1 MVTRNLGEIRQ
12 KRKGIKSYSSI
23 ISKLNHMKFKIIYT
37 GEESF
42 FQYYKIKGKKTLPLS
57 AYIEMIRVAGCKVNN
72 GEINVIQNFKWNL
85 PIIIEKDPL
94 VLYIELWEQK
104 EGFSFEFYQEND
116 AFHKTIYAQGNL
128 LNVSRAIPTKIKLE
142 HLAGIVP
149 ELNKEEFYKQLANKS
164 FEYSNELQSIH
175 SVFQIQNQSWTRVT
189 PKEEHEQY
197 VLPLNIIESA
207 FQTLKGQQDSNT
219 SRIESIEGMHIYGDI
234 KDTQWCQ
241 VIKEEGKE
249 VLYTVNLLSAGGE
262 VLLVFEG
269 VKLFSD
275 NSVFGL
281 QYFEEVWEEIKEI
294 NQETNPFQEKK
305 ILCLGDTNDVLLHFK
320 NAFTKHG
327 AAVIHAP
334 SMENIKGSFDYVFIF
349 PDRSLVLNDNESI
362 SYGKEEEFVFI
373 CLKKLLELKTNNSQI
388 QIITNQ
394 TQKVFPTDIVQEK
407 GAGIFGLVGT
417 VAAEMPTWNFRV
429 IDINEKEL
437 IDFEKLAI
445 KILEA
450 NETLVGYR
458 NGSFYKKLLNT
469 IDVLPALPYSNKI
482 RKNGT
487 YVILGGAGGLGKIT
501 TEHLINK
508 YNAKV
513 YWLGRRPLDISIKAS
528 IEDFSGYSRKPV
540 YISCDANKLED
551 VKTVFEQI
559 KSSGET
565 INGVIHSALVL
576 EDKPFY
582 AMSFSDFTKA
592 FAPKSIAVQNLV
604 QAFKH
609 EPLDFMCFYSS
620 IQGFFNGPG
629 QANYAAGCTY
639 KNALAKV
646 IEQKYNIPAYTI
658 NWGYWGNIGVAS
670 DAKYADRMDQMGIG
684 SIEAKEGMIAFEKIL
699 EGEKKELYAVKFSK
713 KTIAKSLTSR
723 IKKDSLV
730 KKITEEKRLM
740 DQFELNAS
748 DSEEHQNSVLAIVQ
762 KIAASLIKLP
772 QEEFDIDE
780 PFSTMGY
787 DSILSSQLSE
797 YINKE
802 LNIDI
807 QPTDLFN
814 YPSIRSLVQYIIENK
829 DGWKHKIIET
839 KNVNI
844 PVPNKEEYITT
855 QTIDEKIDS
864 GDIAIVGMSGA
875 YAGASNLEEYWEA
888 LKGGE
893 SLIREA
899 PIERWDSALHYSP
912 IKGEEDKTYSKWG
925 GFMDNVDKFDA
936 GFFKISG
943 IEAENMDPQ
952 QRLFLEHCWHALED
966 ANLTQIHLDGKQVGV
981 YAGVGNSDYIQNP
994 KNKHVSVF
1002 WGMDNSILAAR
1013 ISYYLNLRGPAIA
1026 IDSAC
1031 SSSLVALEAAC
1042 RNLLTRNIDMGICGG
1057 ISLAATPLFH
1067 KMASK
1072 AGMLSEDGQCFTF
1085 DHRANGFVP
1094 GEGVGV
1100 VVVKR
1105 LSDALRDGDMIYAVI
1120 KGILTNQ
1127 DGATNG
1133 ILAPSAPSQEA
1144 LEKQVYETFNI
1155 NPETISYV
1163 EAHGTGTKLG
1173 DPIEVEALTKA
1184 FRTKTQKKNYCGIG
1198 SVKTN
1203 IGHTLHAAGLAGLQ
1217 KVILAMQHK
1226 QMPPSLNYQKNNEFI
1241 DFENSPFYVNTALKP
1256 WDDYVGGKR
1265 RAAISSFGFSGTNA
1279 HAIIE
1284 EYIPSPSE
1292 KGEEI
1297 NGKVII
1303 AISAKDKNSLE
1314 RYGKK
1319 VLSFVQDNPNISLNS
1334 LAYTFQV
1341 GRTAMEERFACVAQN
1356 KEELLLKLKNFLNL
1370 DREKSSVSGFYTN
1383 NIRVQE
1389 NTTIKGISGKLFV
1402 ESAIKHAELETV
1414 AELWTQ
1420 GVKIDWELF
1429 YNQTIKKIKIPSY
1442 PFERDRYWIEETEI
1456 ESQKTSKIH
1465 PLIHQNASTLNE
1477 QRFVSD
1483 FNGTEYFIK
1492 EHIVNGSGLFPGA
1505 AYIEMAREAG
1515 EISTNTEINEL
1526 YDLTWQEPL
1535 RDKENWPQLNTV
1547 ISKTASSEYQYQIF
1561 STHNEKKVI
1570 HSSGKLRKILA
1581 NTELSERLDVEKIR
1595 TELSLSKNKKEIYE
1609 HFNDLGFDYGKNFQ
1623 GIENIKYSRD
1633 KALVELTFKKQDQFV
1648 LEPGMLDS
1656 IFQCTIGLSLEGKTN
1671 IIYVPYSIQ
1680 RLSIYKDLPLKAW
1693 CLVELVATKS
1703 NAAGIRKYNMVLV
1716 NSLGETILKLDE
1728 FTLLPLESIPAD
1740 KDKTQEDRKEGIQYF
1755 NKVWKNTAPQISKD
1769 KENKQLVYLAGFQ
1782 NEIAEKIKCNGLDV
1796 SVLSDSQDPKDA
1808 FGVIFKKLK
1817 EIIRTKEEIQLTIVI
1832 ESSKYNQY
1840 GYLVALLQSA
1850 QLECSKVAGKVIVLE
1865 DAARKS
1871 IEEILQILSSERNLE
1886 GLEVR
1891 YINGQRQERIL
1902 EAITPEKQTPE
1913 VKIKE
1918 GGVYWLTGGMG
1929 GLGQIFLEHILKT
1942 KDTKVILTGRSV
1954 SNDAYK
1960 KIVDS
1965 YPNVLYSS
1973 CDVSDKESVV
1983 LQFQQIKQQ
1992 FGGLDG
1998 IIHSAGIIRDCLII
2012 HKTIEEATEVVKP
2025 KMDGIRFL
2033 DEVTKNEKLDFF
2045 VSFSAVAAVMG
2056 NQGQSDYAAA
2066 NAYMDNFMTYRRIK
2080 YEQGDRFGKSI
2091 SINWPLWENG
2101 GMKMSEEQKQYI
2113 KNQTGML
2120 PMPNEIGT
2128 NSFDLILFSEHTQ
2141 MMPVYGLLEKIKTH
2155 KASIKEI
2162 VKEVKEKKDKE
2173 YNQET
2178 LKAFITS
2185 YLIDLLS
2192 EEFKLPKE
2200 RFELH
2205 KYFEDFGIDSISIT
2219 KLTNSFD
2226 AVFNDIPRTLF
2237 FEYQSLQELI
2247 GYFLENQQATMQE
2260 LLLKNEDSLYSL
2272 SHKEEGNET
2281 FLDEVVEEKNQ
2292 DLGQFIAEDN
2302 PKYQDAFSVAK
2313 NTDNEEKIAII
2324 GLAGKYPGAN
2334 NVQEFWENL
2343 KQGKDSITEIPDDR
2357 WDMTTFYDE
2366 EKGKSG
2372 KSYSKWG
2379 GFIEGVDKFDPLF
2392 FNISPREAEIMEP
2405 QERLFLQT
2413 AWETIEDAGYTRE
2426 QLGQSTQANEMT
2438 GNVGVFVGVMY
2449 EEYQLYGIE
2458 EQHKGNQ
2465 IHLVGNP
2472 SSIANRVSYFFNFHG
2487 PSMAL
2492 DTMCSSSITAVELA
2506 CQSIMNGDCKAAIAG
2521 GVNVSIH
2528 PNKYLLLSKAGFA
2541 SSTGRC
2547 KSFGEGGDGYVP
2559 SEGVG
2564 AVLLKKMSDAERDGD
2579 HIYGVI
2585 RGASLN
2591 HGGKTNG
2598 YTVPNPKAQTSVIKR
2613 AMEKANLNANEIS
2626 YIEAHG
2632 TGTSLGDP
2640 IEVASLKKA
2649 FQVDNEDY
2657 LCKIGSV
2664 KSNIGHC
2671 ESAAG
2676 ISGITK
2682 VLLQLKHK
2690 QLVPSIHAE
2699 EQNANINFSNTPF
2712 RVQKILEPWD
2722 TNGNSR
2728 IAGISSFGAGGSN
2741 AHLIIEEYN
2750 IQERQ
2755 DNYDQPI
2762 PLWVMSAKSEKQ
2774 LKEYV
2779 EKLLKFIKD
2788 QEELLPQEVA
2798 YTLQVGREAMSHRL
2812 AFYATTI
2819 EEAITQLNAYLDG
2832 VSLDYYYGTINP
2844 DVLMKDDVA
2853 DTEIKRLWETG
2864 DARILEL
2871 WCLGRKTEWSMY
2883 YDKKQLPQK
2892 ISLPTYPFVKKHCWF
2907 SKIDKASESVVKSKE
2922 ATQIHPMLHENI
2934 SDLEG
2939 IKFQSDF
2946 SGNETFLKDHLVN
2959 SEKLFPGV
2967 AYIEL
2972 ARKALEEVTHQEV
2985 LQLKD
2990 ITWLKPLKV
2999 ENKTKKVTT
3008 LVSKDKSEI
3017 VVQISSNEEGKS
3029 ITHAEIKL
3037 GREELKQPLQ
3047 YNISLLKEQMQGEK
3061 EGAACYEAFK
3071 KVGLEYG
3078 DSFQGIKKMYFND
3091 HESLVRID
3099 LPTYEGV
3106 VLNPGVLDAALQAT
3120 IGVDFNNKEGGLQL
3134 PYSLQAVDIYAKDLS
3149 EASWCY
3155 VQKHNEKSR
3164 TQKYSMQ
3171 VLDQDG
3177 NVLIGMRD
3185 FVSIPLSPEP
3195 KIKQEKNDSES
3206 IGIYYESVWE
3216 QTSFE
3221 NQVQVAHK
3229 KNAFIGTKNEYTLR
3243 LEKEIQTN
3251 GGSVSWYRDVME
3263 VPLDIKSIYFLQG
3276 IWDANDKSEGLE
3288 QIDKIELNVFN
3299 NIKALQKRSTEK
3311 LEIVFVTKQTQKVI
3325 SSDIVTEKGAGIV
3338 GFVGSL
3344 VKEEMNWVFKSV
3356 DVSEPNDMKSI
3367 LQVSYSKMGESFAI
3381 RNFNLYQNILVPV
3394 EDKIK
3399 KQYSKFRKGGVYVIL
3414 GGAGGL
3420 GKVTTSYLVKEY
3432 QAKVYWLGR
3441 KEQDDTIT
3449 AAIEEIAQYGV
3460 SPTYIQCDAGNKL
3473 SMQSAYTQIK
3483 LTSEDIN
3490 GIFHSAIVLND
3501 KIIANMSEED
3511 FTKSFYPKSVGSQYL
3526 IEAFSQEEL
3535 DFICFYSSA
3544 QSFFRAAGQSN
3555 YAAGCTY
3562 KDSLAKQV
3570 QQKSGIPTY
3579 VIHWGYWGNTGIV
3592 STKGYE
3598 QRMQQMGIGSI
3609 NEAEGM
3615 QSLEKVFT
3623 QKSGQLFVMKFLN
3636 DAVIKRMNIFQLK
3649 KQKVQPP
3656 KVATIELKRIKLTS
3670 PKQILN

>member
-1 MVTRNLGEIRQ
+1 
-12 KRKGIKSYSSI
+12 
-23 ISKLNHMKFKIIYT
+23 MKFKIIYT

-42 FQYYKIKGKKTLPLS
+42 FQYYKVKGKRTLPLS
-57 AYIEMIRVAGCKVNN
+57 AYIEMVRVAGCTVNN
-72 GEINVIQNFKWNL
+72 GEINAIQNFKWNQ
-85 PIIIEKDPL
+85 PIVIENEWL
-94 VLYIELWEQK
+94 VLHIELWEQK
-104 EGFSFEFYQEND
+104 EGFSFELYHEND
-116 AFHKTIYAQGNL
+116 ALLKTIYVQGEL
-128 LNVSRAIPTKIKLE
+128 LNVSKAIPANIKLE
-142 HLAGIVP
+142 NLTSIVP
-149 ELNKEEFYKQLANKS
+149 ELNKEEFYKRLAKNS
-164 FEYSNELQSIH
+164 FEYTNELQSIN
-175 SVFQIQNQSWTRVT
+175 SAFQRQNELWSNVT
-189 PKEEHEQY
+189 PKAEEEQY

-207 FQTLKGQQDSNT
+207 FQTLNGQLDSNA
-219 SRIESIEGMHIYGDI
+219 SRIESIRAMHIHGEV
-234 KDTQWCQ
+234 KNTQWCQ
-241 VIKEEGKE
+241 VIKEENKKE
-249 VLYTVNLLSAGGE
+249 ESKEEFYTVNLLGAGGE

-269 VKLFSD
+269 VKLLSED
-275 NSVFGL
+275 SVLEL
-281 QYFEEVWEEIKEI
+281 QYFEEVWEEIKETY
-294 NQETNPFQEKK
+294 QETNPFQEKK
-305 ILCLGDTNDVLLHFK
+305 ILCLGDNNDVILPFK
-320 NAFTKHG
+320 KALIKQD
-327 AAVIHAP
+327 AEVICA
-334 SMENIKGSFDYVFIF
+334 SSVEDINGSFDYVFIF
-349 PDRSLVLNDNESI
+349 PNQSLVSNDNENG
-362 SYGKEEEFVFI
+362 SYGKEEEFVFL
-373 CLKKLLELKTNNSQI
+373 CLKKLLELKTNNFQI
-388 QIITNQ
+388 HIITNQ
-394 TQKVFPTDIVQEK
+394 TQQVFPADRIQEK
-407 GAGIFGLVGT
+407 GSGIFGLVGT
-417 VAAEMPTWNFRV
+417 VAAEMPTWNFKV
-429 IDINEKEL
+429 VDINANES
-437 IDFEKLAI
+437 IDFEKLTI
-445 KILEA
+445 KIVET
-450 NETLVGYR
+450 NQTLVGYR
-458 NGSFYKKLLNT
+458 NGRFYKKLLNA
-469 IDVLPALPYSNKI
+469 IDKLSAVPYSNKI

-501 TEHLINK
+501 TAHLINK

-513 YWLGRRPLDISIKAS
+513 YWLGRRPLDKFVQAS
-528 IEDFSGYSRKPV
+528 IEDFSGYSNKPI
-540 YISCDANKLED
+540 YIPCDANKLEE
-551 VKTVFEQI
+551 VKAAFEQI
-559 KSSGET
+559 KASGER
-565 INGVIHSALVL
+565 INGVIHTALVL

-592 FAPKSIAVQNLV
+592 FAPKSIAVQNLAQV
-604 QAFKH
+604 CKN

-646 IEQKYNIPAYTI
+646 IEQNYKIPAYTI

-670 DAKYADRMDQMGIG
+670 DSKYADRMDQIGIG
-684 SIEAKEGMIAFEKIL
+684 SIEAKEGMVALEKIL
-699 EGEKKELYAVKFSK
+699 EGERKELYAVKFSK
-713 KTIAKSLTSR
+713 KAIAKSLTSR
-723 IKKDSLV
+723 IKKVSLV
-730 KKITEEKRLM
+730 KRITEEKRLM
-740 DQFELNAS
+740 DQIELNTS
-748 DSEEHQNSVLAIVQ
+748 DNEEHQNSVLDIVQ

-772 QEEFDIDE
+772 QEEFDLDE
-780 PFSTMGY
+780 PFSAMGY

-802 LNIDI
+802 MNIDI
-807 QPTDLFN
+807 QPIDLFN
-814 YPSIRSLVQYIIENK
+814 YPSTRSLVQYIIENK
-829 DGWKHKIIET
+829 YGWKHKIIET
-839 KNVNI
+839 KNTNR
-844 PVPNKEEYITT
+844 PVLKAEEPIKTRT
-855 QTIDEKIDS
+855 PDKKIATD
-864 GDIAIVGMSGA
+864 DIAIVGMSGA

-888 LKGGE
+888 LKRGE
-893 SLIREA
+893 SLIRET
-899 PIERWDSALHYSP
+899 PIERWDSTLHYSP

-925 GFMDNVDKFDA
+925 GFMDNIDKFDA

-966 ANLTQIHLDGKQVGV
+966 ANLTQNHLDGKQVGV

-1031 SSSLVALEAAC
+1031 SSSLVALESAC
-1042 RNLLTRNIDMGICGG
+1042 RNLQSGNIDMGICGG

-1072 AGMLSEDGQCFTF
+1072 AGMLSENGQCFTF

-1094 GEGVGV
+1094 GEGVGI

-1105 LSDALRDGDMIYAVI
+1105 LKDALRDGDIIHAVI

-1144 LEKQVYETFNI
+1144 LEKQVYETFQI

-1217 KVILAMQHK
+1217 KVVLAMQHK

-1241 DFENSPFYVNTALKP
+1241 DFENSPFYVNTTLKP
-1256 WDDYVGGKR
+1256 WDDYLGGKR

-1284 EYIPSPSE
+1284 EYIPVPSE
-1292 KGEEI
+1292 KDEEI
-1297 NGKVII
+1297 NGKVIL
-1303 AISAKDKNSLE
+1303 AISAKDKNRLE

-1319 VLSFVQDNPNISLNS
+1319 VVAFVQKNPNISLNA

-1341 GRTAMEERFACVAQN
+1341 GRTAMEERFACVVQN
-1356 KEELLLKLKNFLNL
+1356 KEELLLKLNKFLSL
-1370 DREKSSVSGFYTN
+1370 DREKSKTSGFYIN

-1389 NTTIKGISGKLFV
+1389 NTTIKGISGKAFI

-1414 AELWTQ
+1414 AKLWTQ

-1429 YNQTIKKIKIPSY
+1429 YNQKVKKIKIPSY
-1442 PFERDRYWIEETEI
+1442 PFERDRYWIEETETQ
-1456 ESQKTSKIH
+1456 SQTTSKLH

-1492 EHIVNGSGLFPGA
+1492 EHIVNGTSLLPGA

-1515 EISTNTEINEL
+1515 QISTNVVINEL
-1526 YDLTWQEPL
+1526 YDITWQEPL
-1535 RDKENWPQLNTV
+1535 RNKENWPQLNTV
-1547 ISKTASSEYQYQIF
+1547 ISETASSEYQYQIF
-1561 STHNEKKVI
+1561 SNRNEKKII
-1570 HSSGKLRKILA
+1570 HSSGKLRNNSV
-1581 NTELSERLDVEKIR
+1581 NTVSSERLDIEKIR
-1595 TELSLSKNKKEIYE
+1595 KELSQSKSKKEIYE
-1609 HFNDLGFDYGKNFQ
+1609 HFSDLGFDYGKNFQ
-1623 GIENIKYSRD
+1623 GVENITYTQN
-1633 KALVELTFKKQDQFV
+1633 KALVELTFNKQNEFV

-1656 IFQCTIGLSLEGKTN
+1656 IFQCTIGLALEGKTN
-1671 IIYVPYSIQ
+1671 IVYVPYSIQ
-1680 RLSIYKDLPLKAW
+1680 RLSIYKDLPLKGW
-1693 CLVELVATKS
+1693 CLVELAATKS
-1703 NAAGIRKYNMVLV
+1703 STTSIRKYNMVLV
-1716 NSLGETILKLDE
+1716 DSVGETILKLDE
-1728 FTLLPLESIPAD
+1728 FTLLPLENIPTD
-1740 KDKTQEDRKEGIQYF
+1740 KEEKREDQKEGIQYF
-1755 NKVWKNTAPQISKD
+1755 NTVWKSVAPRISKSKD
-1769 KENKQLVYLAGFQ
+1769 NEQLIYLAGFDDT
-1782 NEIAEKIKCNGLDV
+1782 ITEKIKGNGLDV
-1796 SVLSDSQDPKDA
+1796 RFLSDSQDPKNA
-1808 FGVIFKKLK
+1808 FQIIFKKLRQ
-1817 EIIRTKEEIQLTIVI
+1817 IIETKEEIQLTIVI
-1832 ESSKYNQY
+1832 ESNSYNQY
-1840 GYLVALLQSA
+1840 GHLAALLQSA
-1850 QLECSKVAGKVIVLE
+1850 QLEYSKVSGKVLVL
-1865 DAARKS
+1865 DHAATKN
-1871 IEEILQILSSERNLE
+1871 IAEILQIVTAERNLE

-1891 YINGQRQERIL
+1891 YKNGQREERIL
-1902 EAITPEKQTPE
+1902 EVLTPQIQSPN

-1918 GGVYWLTGGMG
+1918 GGVYWITGGMG

-1942 KDTKVILTGRSV
+1942 KDTKVILIGRSGV
-1954 SNDAYK
+1954 NDGYK
-1960 KIVDS
+1960 KILDS
-1965 YPNVLYSS
+1965 NPNVVYNS
-1973 CDVSDKESVV
+1973 CDIADKESVA
-1983 LQFQQIKQQ
+1983 LQFQKIKQQ
-1992 FGGLDG
+1992 FDGVDG
-1998 IIHSAGIIRDCLII
+1998 IIHSAGIIRDRLII
-2012 HKTIEEATEVVKP
+2012 HKTVEEATEVVKP
-2025 KMDGIRFL
+2025 KIDGIRFL

-2066 NAYMDNFMTYRRIK
+2066 NAYMDNFMAGRRTK
-2080 YEQGDRFGKSI
+2080 WEQEKRFGASI

-2120 PMPNEIGT
+2120 PMPNEAGT
-2128 NSFDLILFSEHTQ
+2128 NSFDLIVSSGYTQ
-2141 MMPVYGLLEKIKTH
+2141 IMPVYGLSEKIKTQ
-2155 KASIKEI
+2155 KATNDEI
-2162 VKEVKEKKDKE
+2162 VKEVKEKKVRE
-2173 YNQET
+2173 HNQEAVT
-2178 LKAFITS
+2178 AFITS

-2192 EEFKLPKE
+2192 VEFKLPKE

-2219 KLTNSFD
+2219 KLTNTFD

-2247 GYFLENQQATMQE
+2247 GYFLENQQETIQE
-2260 LLLKNEDSLYSL
+2260 LLLKNEDS
-2272 SHKEEGNET
+2272 SHSISHQKEDNET
-2281 FLDEVVEEKNQ
+2281 LVNNDIEEKIQ
-2292 DLGQFIAEDN
+2292 DLGQFIIDES
-2302 PKYQDAFSVAK
+2302 PKYKDDFSLA
-2313 NTDNEEKIAII
+2313 NNIDNEDKIAII

-2334 NVQEFWENL
+2334 NVAEFWENL
-2343 KQGKDSITEIPDDR
+2343 KQGKDSITEIPSDR
-2357 WDMTTFYDE
+2357 WDLTTFYDE

-2372 KSYSKWG
+2372 KSSSKWG

-2426 QLGQSTQANEMT
+2426 QLGKSTQANEMT

-2564 AVLLKKMSDAERDGD
+2564 AVLLKKLSDAERDGD

-2613 AMEKANLNANEIS
+2613 AMEKANLNAHEIS
-2626 YIEAHG
+2626 YLEAHG

-2649 FQVDNEDY
+2649 FQTEDEDFI
-2657 LCKIGSV
+2657 CKIGSV

-2699 EQNANINFSNTPF
+2699 VQNANINFKNTPF
-2712 RVQKILEPWD
+2712 RVQKKLEAWD
-2722 TNGNSR
+2722 TNGKSR

-2741 AHLIIEEYN
+2741 AHLIIEEYTS
-2750 IQERQ
+2750 QEKQ
-2755 DNYDQPI
+2755 HNENQPI

-2779 EKLLKFIKD
+2779 EKLLNFIKN
-2788 QEELLPQEVA
+2788 QEKLLPQEVA
-2798 YTLQVGREAMSHRL
+2798 YTLQIGREVMSHRL

-2819 EEAITQLNAYLDG
+2819 EEASTQLKAYLAG
-2832 VSLDYYYGTINP
+2832 TSLDYCYGTINP
-2844 DVLMKDDVA
+2844 DALIEEIT
-2853 DTEIKRLWETG
+2853 DTEIKRLWENR
-2864 DARILEL
+2864 DARILES
-2871 WCLGRKTEWSMY
+2871 WCLGRNIEWSVFY
-2883 YDKKQLPQK
+2883 NKQSPEK

-2907 SKIDKASESVVKSKE
+2907 TKIDKADESVAKSKG
-2922 ATQIHPMLHENI
+2922 ATQLHPMLHENI
-2934 SDLEG
+2934 SDLDG

-2946 SGNETFLKDHLVN
+2946 LGNETFLKDHLVN

-2972 ARKALEEVTHQEV
+2972 ARKALQEVTHQEV
-2985 LQLKD
+2985 IQLKD
-2990 ITWLKPLKV
+2990 INWLKPLKV
-2999 ENKTKKVTT
+2999 ENKVKKVIT
-3008 LVSKDKSEI
+3008 LVSKDKNEI
-3017 VVQISSNEEGKS
+3017 LVQISSREEGKS
-3029 ITHAEIKL
+3029 ITHAEMKL
-3037 GREELKQPLQ
+3037 GTEDVKQPSQ
-3047 YNISLLKEQMQGEK
+3047 YNISLLKERMPDQK
-3061 EGAACYEAFK
+3061 EGEACYEAFK
-3071 KVGLEYG
+3071 TVGLGYG
-3078 DSFQGIKKMYFND
+3078 ESFQGIKKMYFNED
-3091 HESLVRID
+3091 ESLVSID
-3099 LPTYEGV
+3099 LPTWEGV
-3106 VLNPGVLDAALQAT
+3106 VLNPGLLDTALQAT
-3120 IGVDFNNKEGGLQL
+3120 IGVDFNNKEGGIQL
-3134 PYSLQAVDIYAKDLS
+3134 PYSLKAIDIYTTDLS
-3149 EASWCY
+3149 KASWCY
-3155 VQKHNEKSR
+3155 VQKHPEKSR

-3171 VLDQDG
+3171 VLDQEG
-3177 NVLIGMRD
+3177 NVLVGMRD
-3185 FVSIPLSPEP
+3185 FVAIPLNSAP
-3195 KIKQEKNDSES
+3195 KITQEKKEKES

-3216 QTSFE
+3216 KTSFGKPAIS
-3221 NQVQVAHK
+3221 AHK
-3229 KNAFIGTKNEYTLR
+3229 NNAFIGTKNEFTIT
-3243 LEKEIQTN
+3243 LEKEIEAN
-3251 GGSVSWYRDVME
+3251 GGTVSWYKDAAE
-3263 VPLDIKSIYFLQG
+3263 ISTDIKSIYFLQG
-3276 IWDANDKSEGLE
+3276 IRDANDKTEVFE
-3288 QIDKIELNVFN
+3288 QIDKIELNVFKN
-3299 NIKALQKRSTEK
+3299 VKALQKRSTEK
-3311 LEIVFVTKQTQKVI
+3311 LELVFVTKQTQKVTP
-3325 SSDIVTEKGAGIV
+3325 SDIVTEKGAGIV

-3344 VKEEMNWVFKSV
+3344 VKEEMNWAFKSV
-3356 DVSEPNDMKSI
+3356 DVSEPDDMKGI
-3367 LQVSYSKMGESFAI
+3367 LQTSYSKMGESIAI
-3381 RNFNLYQNILVPV
+3381 RNRNIYQNILIPIA
-3394 EDKIK
+3394 DKIE

-3441 KEQDDTIT
+3441 KEQDKAIT
-3449 AAIEEIAQYGV
+3449 EAIEEIAQYGV
-3460 SPTYIQCDAGNKL
+3460 VPTYIQCDAGNKL

-3483 LTSEDIN
+3483 LTSEDIH

-3501 KIIANMSEED
+3501 KIIGNMSEED
-3511 FTKSFYPKSVGSQYL
+3511 FTKSFYPKSIGSQYL

-3562 KDSLAKQV
+3562 KDCLAKQV

-3579 VIHWGYWGNTGIV
+3579 VIHWGYWGNIGIV
-3592 STKGYE
+3592 SSKDYE

-3609 NEAEGM
+3609 NKEEGM

-3636 DAVIKRMNIFQLK
+3636 DAVIKRMNIFQAEK
-3649 KQKVQPP
+3649 RTVQTQ
-3656 KVATIELKRIKLTS
+3656 KVATIELKRIKLNS

>member
-1 MVTRNLGEIRQ
+1 
-12 KRKGIKSYSSI
+12 
-23 ISKLNHMKFKIIYT
+23 MKFKIIYT
-37 GEESF
+37 GKESF
-42 FQYYKIKGKKTLPLS
+42 FQYLKVNGKKTLPLS
-57 AYIEMIRVAGCKVNN
+57 AYIEMIRVAGSKVNN
-72 GEINVIQNFKWNL
+72 GEINVIRNFKWNQ
-85 PIIIEKDPL
+85 PIVIENEPL
-94 VLYIELWEQK
+94 VLHIEFKEQK

-116 AFHKTIYAQGNL
+116 VLNKIIYAQGDL
-128 LNVSRAIPTKIKLE
+128 LNAFKNTPEKIELE
-142 HLAGIVP
+142 NLISEDT
-149 ELNKEEFYKQLANKS
+149 ELNKEEFYKQLAKNS
-164 FEYSNELQSIH
+164 LEYTTELQSIH
-175 SVFQIQNQSWTRVT
+175 SLFQMQNQVWSRVI
-189 PKEEHEQY
+189 PKEEEEQY
-197 VLPLNIIESA
+197 VLPLNILESA
-207 FQTLKGQQDSNT
+207 FQTLNGQKDNT
-219 SRIESIEGMHIYGDI
+219 STIESIEAMHIYGDI
-234 KDTQWCQ
+234 KNTHWCQ
-241 VIKEEGKE
+241 VIKEEDKE
-249 VLYTVNLLSAGGE
+249 DFYTVNLLSAEGE
-262 VLLVFEG
+262 ILFVFEG
-269 VKLFSD
+269 VKLLLD
-275 NSVFGL
+275 DSVLEL
-281 QYFEEVWEEIKEI
+281 QYFEEKWEEIKEI
-294 NQETNPFQEKK
+294 NQEKNPFQEKK
-305 ILCLGDTNDVLLHFK
+305 ILCLGDNNDLIFDFK
-320 NAFTKHG
+320 KALTKQD
-327 AAVIHAP
+327 AEVVYTSSIDDID
-334 SMENIKGSFDYVFIF
+334 ESFDHVFIF
-349 PDRSLVLNDNESI
+349 PNRSFVSNDSENG

-373 CLKKLLELKTNNSQI
+373 CLKKLLEFKNNNFQI
-388 QIITNQ
+388 HIIVNQ
-394 TQKVFPTDIVQEK
+394 TQQVFSTDTVQEK

-429 IDINEKEL
+429 VDINENEP

-445 KILEA
+445 KIVQTS
-450 NETLVGYR
+450 ETLVAYR
-458 NGSFYKKLLNT
+458 NGNFYKKLLSALAT
-469 IDVLPALPYSNKI
+469 LPAVSYSHRI
-482 RKNGT
+482 RKNGI

-501 TEHLINK
+501 TEYLINK

-513 YWLGRRPLDISIKAS
+513 YWLGRRPSDKIVEAS
-528 IEDFSGYSRKPV
+528 IEEFSGYERKPV
-540 YISCDANKLED
+540 YIQCDANKLED
-551 VKTVFEQI
+551 IRAAFKQI
-559 KSSGET
+559 KSGGEA

-582 AMSFSDFTKA
+582 AMSFSDFNKA

-604 QAFKH
+604 QVCKNEF
-609 EPLDFMCFYSS
+609 LDFMCFYSS

-639 KNALAKV
+639 KNTLAKV
-646 IEQKYNIPAYTI
+646 VEQNYKIPTYTI

-670 DAKYADRMDQMGIG
+670 NSKYADRMDQMGVG
-684 SIEAKEGMIAFEKIL
+684 SIEAKEGMIALEKIL
-699 EGEKKELYAVKFSK
+699 EGELKEIYAVKFSK
-713 KTIAKSLTSR
+713 KPIAKSLTSR
-723 IKKDSLV
+723 MKKGSLV
-730 KKITEEKRLM
+730 KKITEEKTLM
-740 DQFELNAS
+740 NQFELETADN
-748 DSEEHQNSVLAIVQ
+748 EEHQNIVLDKVQ

-772 QEEFDIDE
+772 QGEFDLDE
-780 PFSTMGY
+780 PFSAMGY

-797 YINKE
+797 YINRE
-802 LNIDI
+802 LDIDI

-814 YPSIRSLVQYIIENK
+814 YPSIRSLVQYIVENK
-829 DGWKHKIIET
+829 EGWKRKII
-839 KNVNI
+839 KDNNVNTPI
-844 PVPNKEEYITT
+844 LK
-855 QTIDEKIDS
+855 DEAPIKNSAQEAQEAQKNSD
-864 GDIAIVGMSGA
+864 DIAIVGMSGA
-875 YAGASNLEEYWEA
+875 YAGTSNLEEYWEA

-893 SLIREA
+893 NLIRET
-899 PIERWDSALHYSP
+899 PIERWDSTLHYSP
-912 IKGEEDKTYSKWG
+912 IKSEEDKTYSKWS
-925 GFMDNVDKFDA
+925 GFMDNIDKFDA

-966 ANLTQIHLDGKQVGV
+966 ANLTQDHLDGKQVGV

-1013 ISYYLNLRGPAIA
+1013 ISYYLNLRGPALA

-1042 RNLLTRNIDMGICGG
+1042 RNLQTGNIDMGICGG
-1057 ISLAATPLFH
+1057 VSLAATPLFH

-1072 AGMLSEDGQCFTF
+1072 ASMLSENGQCFTF

-1105 LSDALRDGDMIYAVI
+1105 LNDALRDGDIIHAVI

-1144 LEKQVYETFNI
+1144 LEKQVYETFSI

-1184 FRTKTQKKNYCGIG
+1184 FRSKTQKKNYCGIG

-1217 KVILAMQHK
+1217 KVILSMQHK
-1226 QMPPSLNYQKNNEFI
+1226 QIPSSLNYQKNNEFI
-1241 DFENSPFYVNTALKP
+1241 DFDNSPFYVNTTLKS
-1256 WDDYVGGKR
+1256 WDDYTGGKR

-1284 EYIPSPSE
+1284 EYIPAASE
-1292 KGEEI
+1292 KEVEK
-1297 NGKVII
+1297 NDKVIL

-1314 RYGKK
+1314 RYCEK
-1319 VLSFVQDNPNISLNS
+1319 VVLFVQHNPNVSLNS

-1341 GRTAMEERFACVAQN
+1341 GRTAMEERFACVVQN
-1356 KEELLLKLKNFLNL
+1356 NDELILKLKNFLNPES
-1370 DREKSSVSGFYTN
+1370 EKSRTLNYYTN

-1389 NTTIKGISGKLFV
+1389 NTTMKGVSGKAFI
-1402 ESAIKHAELETV
+1402 ESAIKNTELETV

-1420 GVKIDWELF
+1420 GVRIDWELL
-1429 YNQTIKKIKIPSY
+1429 YNQKVKKIKIPSY
-1442 PFERDRYWIEETEI
+1442 PFERDRYWIEEIEIQTE
-1456 ESQKTSKIH
+1456 KASKIH
-1465 PLIHQNASTLNE
+1465 PLIHQNISTIKE
-1477 QRFVSD
+1477 QKFESN
-1483 FNGTEYFIK
+1483 FSGEEYFIK
-1492 EHIVNGSGLFPGA
+1492 DHIVNGSGLFPGA
-1505 AYIEMAREAG
+1505 AYIEMALEAG
-1515 EISTNTEINEL
+1515 KISANAMINEL
-1526 YDLTWQEPL
+1526 YDITWQEPL
-1535 RDKENWPQLNTV
+1535 RNKEKGIELKTV
-1547 ISKTASSEYQYQIF
+1547 ISEISSSEYQYQIF
-1561 STHNEKKVI
+1561 SNHNEKKII
-1570 HSSGKLRKILA
+1570 HSSGKLRKQSVN
-1581 NTELSERLDVEKIR
+1581 NTSSERLNVDGIIA
-1595 TELSLSKNKKEIYE
+1595 ELPQIKSKKEIYE
-1609 HFNDLGFDYGKNFQ
+1609 HFSNLGFDYGKNFQ
-1623 GIENIKYSRD
+1623 GIENIKYSQD
-1633 KALVELTFKKQDQFV
+1633 KAVVELTFNKQNQFV
-1648 LEPGMLDS
+1648 LEPGILDS

-1671 IIYVPYSIQ
+1671 TVYVPYSIQ
-1680 RLSIYKDLPLKAW
+1680 RLNIYKDLPLKAW
-1693 CLVELVATKS
+1693 CLVELFATKS
-1703 NAAGIRKYNMVLV
+1703 STSGIRKYNMVLV

-1728 FTLLPLESIPAD
+1728 FTLLPLENILAD
-1740 KDKTQEDRKEGIQYF
+1740 KNESQEDKKEGIQYF
-1755 NKVWKNTAPQISKD
+1755 NNVWKNVAPQISKH
-1769 KENKQLVYLAGFQ
+1769 KENKQLVYLAGFESAI
-1782 NEIAEKIKCNGLDV
+1782 NEKIKNNILDV
-1796 SVLSDSQDPKDA
+1796 RLLEDSEDPKYG
-1808 FGVIFKKLK
+1808 FQVIFKKLK
-1817 EIIRTKEEIQLTIVI
+1817 QIIEAKEEVQLTIVI
-1832 ESSKYNQY
+1832 ENNSYNQY
-1840 GYLVALLQSA
+1840 GHLAALLQSA
-1850 QLECSKVAGKVIVLE
+1850 QLEYSKVLGKVIVL
-1865 DAARKS
+1865 DNVVTKS
-1871 IEEILQILSSERNLE
+1871 IEEILEIVASESKLE
-1886 GLEVR
+1886 ALEVR
-1891 YINGQRQERIL
+1891 YINGQREEKHL
-1902 EAITPEKQTPE
+1902 EVLTPQKQTSD

-1918 GGVYWLTGGMG
+1918 GGVYWITGGMG

-1942 KDTKVILTGRSV
+1942 KDTKVILTGRSS
-1954 SNDAYK
+1954 SNDAYN
-1960 KIVDS
+1960 KIVNS
-1965 YPNVLYSS
+1965 YPNVIYNA
-1973 CDVSDKESVV
+1973 CDIADKEAVA
-1983 LQFQQIKQQ
+1983 LQFQKIKQQ
-1992 FGGLDG
+1992 FGAIDG
-1998 IIHSAGIIRDCLII
+1998 IMHSAGIIKDSLII
-2012 HKTIEEATEVVKP
+2012 HKSAEEAEAVLKP
-2025 KMDGIRFL
+2025 KMDGILFL

-2045 VSFSAVAAVMG
+2045 VSFSAVAAVKG
-2056 NQGQSDYAAA
+2056 NHGQSDYAAA
-2066 NAYMDNFMTYRRIK
+2066 NAFMDNFMTHRRTK
-2080 YEQGDRFGKSI
+2080 YEQKTRFGKSI

-2101 GMKMSEEQKQYI
+2101 GMKMPEEQKEFI

-2120 PMPNEIGT
+2120 PMPNEVGT
-2128 NSFDLILFSEHTQ
+2128 NSFDFILSGAHSQ
-2141 MMPVYGLLEKIKTH
+2141 IIPVYGLLERIKIQK
-2155 KASIKEI
+2155 SSNKEI
-2162 VKEVKEKKDKE
+2162 VEEVKEKKAKE
-2173 YNQET
+2173 YNQEE
-2178 LKAFITS
+2178 LKVFITS

-2192 EEFKLPKE
+2192 AEFKLPKE
-2200 RFELH
+2200 RFEAH

-2219 KLTNSFD
+2219 KLTNTFD
-2226 AVFNDIPRTLF
+2226 VVFNDIPRTLF

-2247 GYFLENQQATMQE
+2247 GYFLENQQETIQE
-2260 LLLKNEDSLYSL
+2260 LLLKNEDSF
-2272 SHKEEGNET
+2272 SHEEDKET
-2281 FLDEVVEEKNQ
+2281 FIGGDIEDRNQ
-2292 DLGQFIAEDN
+2292 DLDESIIEDS
-2302 PKYQDAFSVAK
+2302 PKYQDEFPVAK
-2313 NTDNEEKIAII
+2313 SVDNEDKIAII

-2343 KQGKDSITEIPDDR
+2343 KQGKDSITEIPSDR
-2357 WDMTTFYDE
+2357 WDLTSFYDE

-2372 KSYSKWG
+2372 NSYSKWG
-2379 GFIEGVDKFDPLF
+2379 GFIEDVNKFDPLF

-2426 QLGQSTQANEMT
+2426 RLGQSTQINEMT

-2458 EQHKGNQ
+2458 EQQKGNQ

-2564 AVLLKKMSDAERDGD
+2564 AVLLKKLSDAERDGD

-2613 AMEKANLNANEIS
+2613 AMERASLNAGEIS

-2649 FQVDNEDY
+2649 FQVEDEDY
-2657 LCKIGSV
+2657 ICKIGSV

-2682 VLLQLKHK
+2682 VLLQLKNK

-2699 EQNANINFSNTPF
+2699 KQNPNINFNSTPF
-2712 RVQKILEPWD
+2712 RVQKTLEPWE
-2722 TNGNSR
+2722 TNGKSR

-2750 IQERQ
+2750 MQVKQ
-2755 DNYDQPI
+2755 QKYDQPI
-2762 PLWVMSAKSEKQ
+2762 PIWVMSAKSEKQ

-2779 EKLLKFIKD
+2779 EKLLYFIKN
-2788 QEELLPQEVA
+2788 QEQLLPEEVA

-2819 EEAITQLNAYLDG
+2819 EEATAQLKAYLDE
-2832 VSLDYYYGTINP
+2832 VSLDYYYGITAQDALIKE
-2844 DVLMKDDVA
+2844 DVLDA
-2853 DTEIKRLWETG
+2853 EIKNLWKNREVRL
-2864 DARILEL
+2864 LEL
-2871 WCLGRKTEWSMY
+2871 WSSGRNIEWSAY
-2883 YDKKQLPQK
+2883 YNKKQLPQK
-2892 ISLPTYPFVKKHCWF
+2892 ISLPTYPFVKKYCWF
-2907 SKIDKASESVVKSKE
+2907 SKKDKANENAVTLNGVAE
-2922 ATQIHPMLHENI
+2922 LHPMLHKNV
-2934 SDLEG
+2934 SDLDG

-2990 ITWLKPLKV
+2990 IIWLKPLKV
-2999 ENKTKKVTT
+2999 DNKIKKVST
-3008 LVSKDKSEI
+3008 LVTKDKNEI
-3017 VVQISSNEEGKS
+3017 VVQISSKEEGKS

-3037 GREELKQPLQ
+3037 GREDLKQVSR
-3047 YNISLLKEQMQGEK
+3047 YDISVLKERMQGEK

-3071 KVGLEYG
+3071 TVGLEYG
-3078 DSFQGIKKMYFND
+3078 DSFQGIKKMYFNED
-3091 HESLVRID
+3091 ESLVSIH
-3099 LPTYEGV
+3099 LPAWDGV
-3106 VLNPGVLDAALQAT
+3106 ILNPGVLDAALQAT
-3120 IGVDFNNKEGGLQL
+3120 IGVDFNNKQGGLQL
-3134 PYSLQAVDIYAKDLS
+3134 PYSLQAVDIYATDLTK
-3149 EASWCY
+3149 ASWCY
-3155 VQKHNEKSR
+3155 VQKHKEKSR
-3164 TQKYSMQ
+3164 IHRYSMQ
-3171 VLDQDG
+3171 ILDEDG

-3195 KIKQEKNDSES
+3195 KITQENKDTES
-3206 IGIYYESVWE
+3206 IGIYYESIWE
-3216 QTSFE
+3216 KTSFE
-3221 NQVQVAHK
+3221 KSATASHK
-3229 KNAFIGTKNEYTLR
+3229 KNAFIGAKNEYTLT
-3243 LEKEIQTN
+3243 LEKEIQAN
-3251 GGSVSWYRDVME
+3251 GGSINWYKDATDV
-3263 VPLDIKSIYFLQG
+3263 PQDIKSIYFLQG
-3276 IWDANDKSEGLE
+3276 IWDADDKSEVLE
-3288 QIDKIELNVFN
+3288 QIDKIELNVFK
-3299 NIKALQKRSTEK
+3299 NIKALQKRSADK
-3311 LEIVFVTKQTQKVI
+3311 LDIVFVTKQTQKVT
-3325 SSDIVTEKGAGIV
+3325 SSDIVTEKGSGIL
-3338 GFVGSL
+3338 GLVGSL
-3344 VKEEMNWVFKSV
+3344 VKEEMNWGFKSV
-3356 DVSEPNDMKSI
+3356 DVSHPNDMKRI
-3367 LQVSYSKMGESFAI
+3367 LDTPYSKMGESLAI
-3381 RNFNLYQNILVPV
+3381 RNLDLYQNILIPV
-3394 EDKIK
+3394 EDKIE
-3399 KQYSKFRKGGVYVIL
+3399 KQYSKIKKGGVYVIL

-3441 KEQDDTIT
+3441 REQDDTIT
-3449 AAIEEIAQYGV
+3449 EAIEEIAQLGV
-3460 SPTYIQCDAGNKL
+3460 SPTYIQCDADNRL

-3483 LTSEDIN
+3483 LTSEEIN

-3501 KIIANMSEED
+3501 KIIANMNEED
-3511 FTKSFYPKSVGSQYL
+3511 FTKSFYPKSIGSQYL

-3555 YAAGCTY
+3555 YSAGCTY

-3592 STKGYE
+3592 SSKGYE

-3609 NEAEGM
+3609 NEEEGM
-3615 QSLEKVFT
+3615 QSLEKVFA
-3623 QKSGQLFVMKFLN
+3623 QKNGQLFVMKFLN

-3649 KQKVQPP
+3649 KRKVQPP
-3656 KVATIELKRIKLTS
+3656 KEATIELKRIKLTS

>member
-1 MVTRNLGEIRQ
+1 
-12 KRKGIKSYSSI
+12 
-23 ISKLNHMKFKIIYT
+23 MKFKIIYT

-42 FQYYKIKGKKTLPLS
+42 FQYFKVKGQKTLPLS

-72 GEINVIQNFKWNL
+72 GEINVIRNFKWNQ
-85 PIIIEKDPL
+85 PIIIENESL
-94 VLYIELWEQK
+94 VLHIEFWEQK
-104 EGFSFEFYQEND
+104 EGFSFEFYHENEV
-116 AFHKTIYAQGNL
+116 FHKTIYAQGDL
-128 LNVSRAIPTKIKLE
+128 LNVSKEIPTKIKLE
-142 HLAGIVP
+142 HLTSIAP
-149 ELNKEEFYKQLANKS
+149 TLNKEELYKQLAKNS
-164 FEYSNELQSIH
+164 FEYTNELQSIN
-175 SVFQIQNQSWTRVT
+175 SVFQIQNQLWSKVV
-189 PKEEHEQY
+189 PKEEEEQY
-197 VLPLNIIESA
+197 ALPLNILESA
-207 FQTLKGQQDSNT
+207 FQTLNGQKDNA
-219 SRIESIEGMHIYGDI
+219 SRIESIESMHIYGDI
-234 KDTQWCQ
+234 KNTQWCQ
-241 VIKEEGKE
+241 VFKEEGKDDFH
-249 VLYTVNLLSAGGE
+249 TVNLLSDKGE
-262 VLLVFEG
+262 MLLAFEG
-269 VKLFSD
+269 VKLLSD
-275 NSVFGL
+275 NSVLEL
-281 QYFEEVWEEIKEI
+281 QYFEEKWEEIKET
-294 NQETNPFQEKK
+294 NQGTNPFHEKK
-305 ILCLGDTNDVLLHFK
+305 ILCLGDNNDLIFDFK
-320 NAFTKHG
+320 KALKKQD
-327 AAVIHAP
+327 AEVVYASSI
-334 SMENIKGSFDYVFIF
+334 EDIKESFDHVFIF
-349 PDRSLVLNDNESI
+349 PNRSLVPNDNESV

-373 CLKKLLELKTNNSQI
+373 CLKKLLELKTNNFQI
-388 QIITNQ
+388 HIVVNQ
-394 TQKVFPTDIVQEK
+394 TQQVFPTDTVQEK

-429 IDINEKEL
+429 VDINEREP
-437 IDFEKLAI
+437 IDFEELAI
-445 KILEA
+445 KIVQTS
-450 NETLVGYR
+450 ETLVAYR
-458 NGSFYKKLLNT
+458 NGSFYKKLLSS
-469 IDVLPALPYSNKI
+469 IDTLPTVSYSNRI
-482 RKNGT
+482 RKDGT

-501 TEHLINK
+501 TEHLIDK

-513 YWLGRRPLDISIKAS
+513 YWLGRRPSDKTVEAS
-528 IEDFSGYSRKPV
+528 IEDFSEYERKPV
-540 YISCDANKLED
+540 YIQCDANKLED
-551 VKTVFEQI
+551 IRSAFKQI
-559 KSSGET
+559 KSGGEA

-604 QAFKH
+604 QVCKN

-620 IQGFFNGPG
+620 VQGFFNGPG

-639 KNALAKV
+639 KNTLAKV
-646 IEQKYNIPAYTI
+646 IEQNYKIPAYTI

-670 DAKYADRMDQMGIG
+670 DSKYADRMDQMGIG
-684 SIEAKEGMIAFEKIL
+684 SIEAKEGMVALEKIL
-699 EGEKKELYAVKFSK
+699 EGERKELYAVKFSK
-713 KTIAKSLTSR
+713 KAIAKSLTSR
-723 IKKDSLV
+723 MKKDSLV
-730 KKITEEKRLM
+730 KKITEEKSLM
-740 DQFELNAS
+740 NQFEIETT
-748 DSEEHQNSVLAIVQ
+748 DSEEHQDIVLDKIQ

-772 QEEFDIDE
+772 QEEFDLDE

-829 DGWKHKIIET
+829 DGWKHKIIEI
-839 KNVNI
+839 KNANR
-844 PVPNKEEYITT
+844 PVLKSEEHIKTRT
-855 QTIDEKIDS
+855 PDEKIATD
-864 GDIAIVGMSGA
+864 DIAIVGMSGA

-888 LKGGE
+888 LKEGE
-893 SLIREA
+893 SLIRET
-899 PIERWDSALHYSP
+899 PIERWDSTLHYSP

-925 GFMDNVDKFDA
+925 GFMDNIDKFDA

-966 ANLTQIHLDGKQVGV
+966 ANLTQNHLDGKQVGV

-1031 SSSLVALEAAC
+1031 SSSLVALESAC
-1042 RNLLTRNIDMGICGG
+1042 RNLQSGNIDMGICGG

-1072 AGMLSEDGQCFTF
+1072 AGMLSENGQCFTF

-1094 GEGVGV
+1094 GEGVGI

-1105 LSDALRDGDMIYAVI
+1105 LSDALRDGDTIHAVI

-1144 LEKQVYETFNI
+1144 LEKQVYETFQI
-1155 NPETISYV
+1155 HPETISYV

-1217 KVILAMQHK
+1217 KVVLAMQHK

-1241 DFENSPFYVNTALKP
+1241 DFENSPFYVNTTLKP
-1256 WDDYVGGKR
+1256 WDEYVGGKR

-1284 EYIPSPSE
+1284 EYIPAPSE
-1292 KGEEI
+1292 KEEEM

-1303 AISAKDKNSLE
+1303 AISAKDRNSLE
-1314 RYGKK
+1314 RYCKK
-1319 VLSFVQDNPNISLNS
+1319 VVLFVQDNSNVSLHS

-1341 GRTAMEERFACVAQN
+1341 GRTAMEERFACVVQN
-1356 KEELLLKLKNFLNL
+1356 KEELLLKLRNFLSQES
-1370 DREKSSVSGFYTN
+1370 EKSKVLGFYVN
-1383 NIRVQE
+1383 NIRLQE
-1389 NTTIKGISGKLFV
+1389 NTTIKGISGKAFI

-1420 GVKIDWELF
+1420 GVRIDWELF
-1429 YNQTIKKIKIPSY
+1429 YNQKVKKIKIPSY

-1456 ESQKTSKIH
+1456 QAEKTSKIH
-1465 PLIHQNASTLNE
+1465 PLIHQNRSTLKE
-1477 QRFVSD
+1477 QKFESNFSGD
-1483 FNGTEYFIK
+1483 EYFIK
-1492 EHIVNGSGLFPGA
+1492 DHIVNGSGLFPGA

-1515 EISTNTEINEL
+1515 KISANAEINEL
-1526 YDLTWQEPL
+1526 YDITWQEPL
-1535 RDKENWPQLNTV
+1535 RNKEKWPQINTV
-1547 ISKTASSEYQYQIF
+1547 ISEITSSEYQYQIF
-1561 STHNEKKVI
+1561 SFDKEKKII
-1570 HSSGKLRKILA
+1570 HSSGKLRKQSA
-1581 NTELSERLDVEKIR
+1581 NTTPSERLDVDKMIAD
-1595 TELSLSKNKKEIYE
+1595 LSQIKSKKEIYE
-1609 HFNDLGFDYGKNFQ
+1609 HFSDLGFDYGKNFQ
-1623 GIENIKYSRD
+1623 GIENIKYSQN

-1648 LEPGMLDS
+1648 LEPGILDS

-1671 IIYVPYSIQ
+1671 IVYVPYSIQ
-1680 RLSIYKDLPLKAW
+1680 RVTIYKELPLKAW

-1703 NAAGIRKYNMVLV
+1703 STSSIRKYNMVLV

-1728 FTLLPLESIPAD
+1728 FTLLPLENILAD
-1740 KDKTQEDRKEGIQYF
+1740 KGESGEDQKEGIQYF
-1755 NKVWKNTAPQISKD
+1755 NNVWKSVTPQISKH
-1769 KENKQLVYLAGFQ
+1769 KEIKQLVYLAGFESTI
-1782 NEIAEKIKCNGLDV
+1782 NEKINNNVLDV
-1796 SVLSDSQDPKDA
+1796 RLLEDSHDPKYP
-1808 FGVIFKKLK
+1808 FQVIFKKLK
-1817 EIIRTKEEIQLTIVI
+1817 KIIEGKEEIQITIVI
-1832 ESSKYNQY
+1832 ESNRYNQY

-1850 QLECSKVAGKVIVLE
+1850 QLEYSKVLGKVIVL
-1865 DAARKS
+1865 DNAAEKS
-1871 IEEILQILSSERNLE
+1871 IEEILQIVASERKLE
-1886 GLEVR
+1886 ALEVR
-1891 YINGQRQERIL
+1891 YINGQREEKAL
-1902 EAITPEKQTPE
+1902 EALTPQKQTPE

-1918 GGVYWLTGGMG
+1918 GGVYWITGGMG
-1929 GLGQIFLEHILKT
+1929 GLGQIFLDHILKT
-1942 KDTKVILTGRSV
+1942 KDTKVVLTGRS
-1954 SNDAYK
+1954 SINDGYK

-1965 YPNVLYSS
+1965 YPNVIYNT
-1973 CDVSDKESVV
+1973 CDIADKESVT
-1983 LQFQQIKQQ
+1983 LQFQKIKQQ
-1992 FGGLDG
+1992 FGAIDG
-1998 IIHSAGIIRDCLII
+1998 IIHSAGIIKDSLII
-2012 HKTIEEATEVVKP
+2012 HKSAEEATEVLKP
-2025 KMDGIRFL
+2025 KIDGILFL

-2045 VSFSAVAAVMG
+2045 VSFSAVAAVKG
-2056 NQGQSDYAAA
+2056 NHGQSDYASA
-2066 NAYMDNFMTYRRIK
+2066 NAYMDNFMAHRRTK
-2080 YEQGDRFGKSI
+2080 CEQKTRFGKSI

-2101 GMKMSEEQKQYI
+2101 GMKMPEEQKQYI

-2120 PMPNEIGT
+2120 PMPNEVGT
-2128 NSFDLILFSEHTQ
+2128 NSFDFILSSGHTQ
-2141 MMPVYGLLEKIKTH
+2141 IIPVYGLLEKNEIQKT
-2155 KASIKEI
+2155 SNKEA
-2162 VKEVKEKKDKE
+2162 VKELKVKKDKE
-2173 YNQET
+2173 YNQEA
-2178 LKAFITS
+2178 LKVFITS

-2192 EEFKLPKE
+2192 TEFKLPKE
-2200 RFELH
+2200 RFEAH

-2219 KLTNSFD
+2219 KLTNTFD
-2226 AVFNDIPRTLF
+2226 AVFSDIPRTLF

-2247 GYFLENQQATMQE
+2247 GYFIENQQATIQE

-2272 SHKEEGNET
+2272 SHEDEDNET
-2281 FLDEVVEEKNQ
+2281 FVNGDIEEKNQ
-2292 DLGQFIAEDN
+2292 DLDQAIMEDS
-2302 PKYQDAFSVAK
+2302 PKYQDDFSVAK
-2313 NTDNEEKIAII
+2313 NVDNEDKIAII

-2343 KQGKDSITEIPDDR
+2343 KQGKDSITEIPSDR
-2357 WDMTTFYDE
+2357 WDLTTFYDE

-2379 GFIEGVDKFDPLF
+2379 GFIEDVDKFDPLF

-2426 QLGQSTQANEMT
+2426 QLGQSTQTNEMT

-2564 AVLLKKMSDAERDGD
+2564 AVLLKKLSDAERDGD
-2579 HIYGVI
+2579 QIYGVI

-2613 AMEKANLNANEIS
+2613 AMEKANLNADEIS

-2649 FQVDNEDY
+2649 FQVEDEDY
-2657 LCKIGSV
+2657 ICKIGSV

-2682 VLLQLKHK
+2682 VLLQLKNK

-2699 EQNANINFSNTPF
+2699 QQNPNINFNNTPF
-2712 RVQKILEPWD
+2712 RVQKTLEPWD
-2722 TNGNSR
+2722 TNGKSR

-2750 IQERQ
+2750 IQEKQ
-2755 DNYDQPI
+2755 QNDDLPI
-2762 PLWVMSAKSEKQ
+2762 PIWVMSAKSEKQ

-2779 EKLLKFIKD
+2779 EKLLNFIKN
-2788 QEELLPQEVA
+2788 QERLLPEEVA
-2798 YTLQVGREAMSHRL
+2798 YTLQVGREGMSHRL

-2819 EEAITQLNAYLDG
+2819 EEATSQLNAYLDG
-2832 VSLDYYYGTINP
+2832 VLLDYYYGIIAP
-2844 DVLMKDDVA
+2844 DKLMLEDVTDA
-2853 DTEIKRLWETG
+2853 EIKRLWENR
-2864 DARILEL
+2864 DVRVLEL
-2871 WCLGRKTEWSMY
+2871 WSLGRNIEWSMY
-2883 YDKKQLPQK
+2883 YNKKQLPQK
-2892 ISLPTYPFVKKHCWF
+2892 ISLPTYPFVKKYCWF
-2907 SKIDKASESVVKSKE
+2907 SKIDKVDERAVTSNGV
-2922 ATQIHPMLHENI
+2922 TQIHPILHENR
-2934 SDLEG
+2934 SDLDG

-2946 SGNETFLKDHLVN
+2946 LGNETFLKDHLVN

-2985 LQLKD
+2985 FQLKD

-2999 ENKTKKVTT
+2999 ENIVKTVTT
-3008 LVSKDKSEI
+3008 LVSKDKNEI
-3017 VVQISSNEEGKS
+3017 VVQISSKEEGKS

-3037 GREELKQPLQ
+3037 GREDLKQCSR
-3047 YNISLLKEQMQGEK
+3047 YDISLLKECMQDGK

-3071 KVGLEYG
+3071 TVGLEYG
-3078 DSFQGIKKMYFND
+3078 DSFQGIKKMYFNED
-3091 HESLVRID
+3091 ESLVSID
-3099 LPTYEGV
+3099 LPIWEGV
-3106 VLNPGVLDAALQAT
+3106 ILNPGVLDAALQAT
-3120 IGVDFNNKEGGLQL
+3120 IGVDFNNKQGGLQL
-3134 PYSLQAVDIYAKDLS
+3134 PYSLQAIDIYSRDLS
-3149 EASWCY
+3149 GASWCY
-3155 VQKHNEKSR
+3155 VQKHKEKSR
-3164 TQKYSMQ
+3164 IHRYSMQ
-3171 VLDQDG
+3171 ILDQDG

-3185 FVSIPLSPEP
+3185 FVSIPLSQEP
-3195 KIKQEKNDSES
+3195 KITQENKETES
-3206 IGIYYESVWE
+3206 IGIYYESIWE
-3216 QTSFE
+3216 KASFE
-3221 NQVQVAHK
+3221 NSATVTHK
-3229 KNAFIGTKNEYTLR
+3229 TNAFIGAKNEYTLT
-3243 LEKEIQTN
+3243 LEKEIQAN
-3251 GGSVSWYRDVME
+3251 GGSINWYKEVTDV
-3263 VPLDIKSIYFLQG
+3263 PQDIKSIYFLQG
-3276 IWDANDKSEGLE
+3276 IWDADDKSDVLE

-3299 NIKALQKRSTEK
+3299 NIKALQKRSAEK
-3311 LEIVFVTKQTQKVI
+3311 LDIVFVTRQTQKVT
-3325 SSDIVTEKGAGIV
+3325 SSDIVTEKGAGIL
-3338 GFVGSL
+3338 GLVGSL

-3356 DVSEPNDMKSI
+3356 DVSHPDDMKRI
-3367 LQVSYSKMGESFAI
+3367 LQTPYSKMGESLAI
-3381 RNFNLYQNILVPV
+3381 RNLDLYQNILIPV
-3394 EDKIK
+3394 EDKIE

-3441 KEQDDTIT
+3441 REQDNAIT
-3449 AAIEEIAQYGV
+3449 EAIEEIAQYGV

-3473 SMQSAYTQIK
+3473 SMQSVYTQIK
-3483 LTSEDIN
+3483 LTSEEIN

-3501 KIIANMSEED
+3501 KIIANMNEED
-3511 FTKSFYPKSVGSQYL
+3511 FTRSFYPKSIGSQYL

-3555 YAAGCTY
+3555 YSAGCTY

-3592 STKGYE
+3592 SSKGYE

-3609 NEAEGM
+3609 NEDEGM
-3615 QSLEKVFT
+3615 QSLEKVFA
-3623 QKSGQLFVMKFLN
+3623 QKNGQLFVMKFLN

-3649 KQKVQPP
+3649 KRKVQPP
-3656 KVATIELKRIKLTS
+3656 KEATIELKRIKLTS